1 MIRSVV
7 VLNVAILG
15 LGAGACSA
23 LAPYDYSK
31 SRQGESAEAGIVRQ
45 ETEARERQERIVR
58 CQTMSERD
66 RRVSGDCF

>member
-7 VLNVAILG
+7 ILTVATLG
-15 LGAGACSA
+15 LGAGACSSWK
-23 LAPYDYSK
+23 PYDYSK
-31 SRQGESAEAGIVRQ
+31 PRSGETAEAGIARQ

-66 RRVSGDCF
+66 RRASGDCF

>member
-7 VLNVAILG
+7 ILTVATLG
-15 LGAGACSA
+15 LGAGACSS

-31 SRQGESAEAGIVRQ
+31 PRQGESAEAGIARQ

-66 RRVSGDCF
+66 RRASGDCF